1 MKKNILLVAAAF
13 CGVLFAT
20 EAKAQEVVVVEDVT
34 VSEVPCKDITYSTA
48 KDNWFIQLGAGINAP
63 FLENYLPNGEE
74 KHHITAAYNIG
85 VGKWMT
91 PYLGWRLSALGG
103 SLHWDNG
110 AFSKAKYGNLNFD
123 LMWDMFNSL
132 GGVNTKRVFSIVP
145 FVGLGGT
152 FAWDFEAPAS
162 NIIKEKNNLKHN
174 QWTLPVS
181 AGLQFRFRLS
191 DKVDFFAEGRA
202 QFYGDNFNNCS
213 YGDPVDVNITAI
225 GGFTFHLTG
234 HKFGSVNPCNY
245 IAYIEQLNGQINDL
259 RGELANCGSRLAAA
273 EAQLPCPEVKETKCP
288 EVAAAPLMS
297 TVRFTINSAKISNS
311 EMVNVYNVAEWMKAN
326 PEAKVVVTGYADK
339 NTGSSSYNKTL
350 SQKRAENVVKALEG
364 YGIASD
370 RLSIKAEGSD
380 VQPYDTNNWNRIVI
394 FSQN

>member
-20 EAKAQEVVVVEDVT
+20 EANAQDAVVVEDVT
-34 VSEVPCKDITYSTA
+34 VAEVPCKDITYSTA
-48 KDNWFIQLGAGINAP
+48 KDNWFIQVGAGINAP
-63 FLENYLPNGEE
+63 FVENYLPNGEE
-74 KHHITAAYNIG
+74 KNHITTAFNIG

-110 AFSKAKYGNLNFD
+110 AFSKARYGNLNFD
-123 LMWDMFNSL
+123 LMWDMFNSI

-152 FAWDFEAPAS
+152 YTWDFEAPAAIMG
-162 NIIKEKNNLKHN
+162 NDGKARDD

-181 AGLQFRFRLS
+181 AGLQFRFRLCEN
-191 DKVDFFAEGRA
+191 VDFFAEGRA
-202 QFYGDNFNNCS
+202 QFYGDNFNNYA
-213 YGDPVDVNITAI
+213 YGDPVDVNLTAI
-225 GGFTFHLTG
+225 AGFTFHLTG
-234 HKFGSVNPCNY
+234 HKFGAVNPCNY
-245 IAYIEQLNGQINDL
+245 LAYIDQLNGQVNDL
-259 RGELANCGSRLAAA
+259 RGQLANCNSRLAAA
-273 EAQLPCPEVKETKCP
+273 EAQLPCPEVKEVECP
-288 EVAAAPLMS
+288 EVEVAPLMS

-311 EMVNVYNVAEWMKAN
+311 EMVNVYNVAQWMKAN

-339 NTGSSSYNKTL
+339 NTGSSSYNMTL
-350 SQKRAENVVKALEG
+350 SEKRAKNVVKALEG
-364 YGIASD
+364 YGIESD
-370 RLSIKAEGSD
+370 RLTVAAQGSD

-394 FSQN
+394 FSQK